1 VSENSK
7 DVVSVEAN
15 SSSSY
20 NLATALIEIDKK
32 YQEQIYNFMTQLHNL
47 NSEIDNFKNEIKT
60 IQESIETEEQEL
72 QELNTQIKAELLHL
86 EKLNE
91 TFLKKASIALEVEK
105 LDVSNS
111 VYKDMIEE
119 LDEEIRELEIDILQ
133 KELQKENLQLK
144 IMPSLQK
151 IAELKSKIKELEAQ
165 KRYIESLGVQ
175 KQIAIQQQKE
185 LPNDIVDIN
194 AE

>member
-1 VSENSK
+1 MSENSK